1 MSWRS
6 ILISKPG
13 KLSLCNRQLRIQ
25 QEGNDV
31 TIPIEDIAV
40 IVIENREVVV
50 TTALL
55 SALAKEGTTVLT
67 CDEQFLPCGQW
78 LPFCQYHRQLKI
90 LQLQSSMSLPLQKRL
105 WQVMVQQKIIN
116 QSRVLAYVEQLDASH
131 KLKSMVAQVKSGDKA
146 NIEAQAAAY
155 YFKSLFGKNF
165 KRWTDND
172 ISTCLNYGYT
182 ILRSA
187 VARAL
192 VQYGWHPSMGL
203 FHHSE
208 LNPFN
213 LADDF
218 LEVFRPLVDLMV
230 WDLVQEGK
238 VKKNS
243 LTPEIKK
250 HLISLLHYQ
259 IELNNQ
265 VMSVL
270 TAIDKVVSSFQ
281 RAVIEKEVGLL
292 NLPEVLVLREFSY
305 E

>member
-6 ILISKPG
+6 ILISKSG

-50 TTALL
+50 TAALL

-90 LQLQSSMSLPLQKRL
+90 LQLQLSMSLPLKKRL
-105 WQVMVQQKIIN
+105 WQVIVQQKIIN
-116 QSRVLAYVEQLDASH
+116 QSRVMVYVEQLDASN
-131 KLKSMVAQVKSGDKA
+131 KLMSMVAQVKSGDKV
-146 NIEAQAAAY
+146 NVEARAAAY
-155 YFKSLFGKNF
+155 YFKSLFGKSF
-165 KRWTDND
+165 KRWSDND

-187 VARAL
+187 VARSL

-230 WDLVQEGK
+230 WDLVQEG
-238 VKKNS
+238 VTKNS

-250 HLISLLHYQ
+250 RLILLLHYQ

-281 RAVIEKEVGLL
+281 RVVVEKEVRLL
-292 NLPEVLVLREFSY
+292 SLPDVVVLREFSY

>member
-13 KLSLCNRQLRIQ
+13 KLSLCNQQLRIQ
-25 QEGNDV
+25 QEDNDV

-40 IVIENREVVV
+40 IVIENREVVI
-50 TTALL
+50 TAALL

-90 LQLQSSMSLPLQKRL
+90 LQLQLSMSLPLQKRL
-105 WQVMVQQKIIN
+105 WQVMIQQKIIN
-116 QSRVLAYVEQLDASH
+116 QSRVLAYVEQLEASN
-131 KLKSMVAQVKSGDKA
+131 KLMSMVAQVKSGDKA
-146 NIEAQAAAY
+146 NIEAKAAAY

-165 KRWTDND
+165 KRWSDND
-172 ISTCLNYGYT
+172 ISACLNYGYT

-187 VARAL
+187 VARSL

-218 LEVFRPLVDLMV
+218 LEPFRPLVDLMV
-230 WDLVQEGK
+230 WDLMQEGE
-238 VKKNS
+238 VKNS
-243 LTPEIKK
+243 LTSEIKQR
-250 HLISLLHYQ
+250 LISLLHYQ
-259 IELNNQ
+259 IALNNQ

-270 TAIDKVVSSFQ
+270 TAIEKVVSSFQ
-281 RAVIEKEVGLL
+281 RVVVEKKVGLL
-292 NLPEVLVLREFSY
+292 NLPDIVVLREFSY